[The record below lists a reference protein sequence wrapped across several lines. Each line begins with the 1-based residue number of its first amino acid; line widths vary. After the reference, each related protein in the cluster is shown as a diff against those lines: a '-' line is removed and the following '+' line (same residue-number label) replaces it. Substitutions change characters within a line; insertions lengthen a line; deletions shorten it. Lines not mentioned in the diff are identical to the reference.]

1 MTSVSCN
8 RMWSAIFPSCISYHI
23 TISFGIQICYA
34 PWKTWSCK
42 ALSFHTNLYIYY
54 IWPEPYFNFCNI
66 INTGQI
72 GCVSDIKASKK
83 TSNYHSTL
91 CRRLKRCEDHN
102 YKRYIYFC
110 HRFVYAGRGN
120 GSSCNLDCKLI
131 FLLCRSMS
139 QQPICSTQFL
149 MWSTS
154 LLPFFWVEFSS
165 FWRYGTCQN
174 INTLQQFQPLD
185 PNVVILT
192 WRTQNRYI
200 PHILCW
206 ALFLWV
212 IGYDCPQVGKKHLQ
226 QNCWTVLKLKIWH
239 PFHIR
244 KKHEHTA

>member
-8 RMWSAIFPSCISYHI
+8 RMWSASFPSCISYHI

-120 GSSCNLDCKLI
+120 GSSCNLDSVSWYFYCADLCHNSPSAVPNSLCDQ
-131 FLLCRSMS
+131 LLCCPSFGWNSLHSGTMVPVKTSIHYSNSSHWIQMS
-139 QQPICSTQFL
+139 
-149 MWSTS
+149 WSWHEEHRTATS
-154 LLPFFWVEFSS
+154 PTFFAGLF
-165 FWRYGTCQN
+165 FYGWSDTIVPRWGRN
-174 INTLQQFQPLD
+174 IF
-185 PNVVILT
+185 
-192 WRTQNRYI
+192 NRI
-200 PHILCW
+200 AGQC
-206 ALFLWV
+206 
-212 IGYDCPQVGKKHLQ
+212 
-226 QNCWTVLKLKIWH
+226 
-239 PFHIR
+239 
-244 KKHEHTA
+244 